1 MLNSLRNML
10 KSTRKREK
18 EKETAYDE
26 EESSSLMSDTDT
38 PTKPI
43 NKGILTNS
51 VCYLTII
58 PGIYLLTSIFIVLY
72 LLILNSKEQITANK
86 QQGKIPDYYE
96 LPKISVTMFHIYTL
110 VTSIC
115 GLTIVLVLFVV
126 LKQRFKVPEFINKNY
141 KLYIMM
147 FFGLMSNF
155 FNFAKGFSPYLVNFN
170 IQNISNSDIKINL
183 THILFLGVIFFSIL
197 FSIYSISVL
206 DLLRMKKVKQMNTL
220 ENWYS
225 YKIVILVYL
234 TSFFLIYIIFLLY
247 DNKAFT
253 LMVNSSLKIFFEYN
267 LKMVISTF
275 PYFIHVL
282 NAVLM
287 FSFYFELRY
296 VNLALSQNLE
306 VDYLFEDSE
315 KQLF

>member
-1 MLNSLRNML
+1 MLKILRNIF
-10 KSTRKREK
+10 KSTRQREK
-18 EKETAYDE
+18 EKDFYD
-26 EESSSLMSDTDT
+26 EESSSLLSDTDT
-38 PTKPI
+38 PTKPT

-58 PGIYLLTSIFIVLY
+58 PGIYLLASIFIVLY
-72 LLILNSKEQITANK
+72 LLILNSKEQLVTNK
-86 QQGKIPDYYE
+86 EKIPDFYD
-96 LPKISVTMFHIYTL
+96 LPKMSVTMFHIYTV

-115 GLTIVLVLFVV
+115 GMAIVIVLFVV

-155 FNFAKGFSPYLVNFN
+155 FNFAKGFSPYLVIFN
-170 IQNISNSDIKINL
+170 ISKDINSDLTMKL
-183 THILFLGVIFFSIL
+183 THILFLGVVFFSIL

-220 ENWYS
+220 DNWYS

-234 TSFFLIYIIFLLY
+234 TSFFIIYIIFLLY

-253 LMVNSSLKIFFEYN
+253 LIDGSSLKKVFEN
-267 LKMVISTF
+267 HLKLVISTF
-275 PYFIHVL
+275 PYFIHIL

-306 VDYLFEDSE
+306 VDYLFEESE